1 MYPNMKTVYDD
12 QNFVRRIHK
21 YKACRL
27 NITLFKRALL
37 SHWSVIEKVTVKIKK
52 IGISNTQKRR
62 KKRGENIED
71 ERAEKI
77 NDGGIMGGLCFQ
89 DSNDSND
96 LKTIGIPSTEKKK
109 EAAEENNDGVIKVI
123 DSNSNTENFPA
134 VVSLPTTENI
144 MKHETLN
151 DAKEAPE
158 ENNEGMFAET
168 KDSILN
174 LPAVVSALTTD
185 IMKHEVDEAAVRK
198 DVAGGDDVT
207 GDMEVV
213 EAGDAEGNEAVKDLL
228 KESNVSGQEDKHT
241 TELIQDDTEIL
252 DKGGGRKEKTEKT
265 VRLERV
271 II

>member
-1 MYPNMKTVYDD
+1 MKTVYDD

-21 YKACRL
+21 YKECRS

-37 SHWSVIEKVTVKIKK
+37 SHWSVVEKVTVKIKK

-77 NDGGIMGGLCFQ
+77 NDGGTMGGLCFQ

-96 LKTIGIPSTEKKK
+96 LKTIGISSTEKKK
-109 EAAEENNDGVIKVI
+109 EAAEENNDGVIKVTEDKTI
-123 DSNSNTENFPA
+123 GIANTENFPA

-158 ENNEGMFAET
+158 ETNE
-168 KDSILN
+168 
-174 LPAVVSALTTD
+174 VVGALTTD

-198 DVAGGDDVT
+198 DVAGGMMSLAKMT
-207 GDMEVV
+207 LRFLIK
-213 EAGDAEGNEAVKDLL
+213 AG
-228 KESNVSGQEDKHT
+228 
-241 TELIQDDTEIL
+241 
-252 DKGGGRKEKTEKT
+252 
-265 VRLERV
+265 
-271 II
+271 

>member
-1 MYPNMKTVYDD
+1 
-12 QNFVRRIHK
+12 
-21 YKACRL
+21 
-27 NITLFKRALL
+27 
-37 SHWSVIEKVTVKIKK
+37 
-52 IGISNTQKRR
+52 
-62 KKRGENIED
+62 
-71 ERAEKI
+71 
-77 NDGGIMGGLCFQ
+77 MGGLCFQ

-123 DSNSNTENFPA
+123 EDKTIGIANTENFPA

-213 EAGDAEGNEAVKDLL
+213 EADAEGNDAVKDLF
-228 KESNVSGQEDKHT
+228 KGESNVSGQEDKPT
-241 TELIQDDTEIL
+241 TEVITDDTEIL
-252 DKGGGRKEKTEKT
+252 DKGGGKKEKTVWMAGEGDY
-265 VRLERV
+265 L
-271 II
+271 I

>member
-1 MYPNMKTVYDD
+1 MKTVYDD
-12 QNFVRRIHK
+12 QHFVRRIHK

-123 DSNSNTENFPA
+123 DSNSKSIDDERNEAVKELLDGEFNTELIPD
-134 VVSLPTTENI
+134 E
-144 MKHETLN
+144 
-151 DAKEAPE
+151 
-158 ENNEGMFAET
+158 
-168 KDSILN
+168 SI
-174 LPAVVSALTTD
+174 
-185 IMKHEVDEAAVRK
+185 
-198 DVAGGDDVT
+198 
-207 GDMEVV
+207 
-213 EAGDAEGNEAVKDLL
+213 DAEGNEAVKELL
-228 KESNVSGQEDKHT
+228 GREFN
-241 TELIQDDTEIL
+241 TELIQNDSEIL
-252 DKGGGRKEKTEKT
+252 DKGGGRKK
-265 VRLERV
+265 RQFG
-271 II
+271 

>member
-1 MYPNMKTVYDD
+1 MKTVYDD
-12 QNFVRRIHK
+12 QKFVRRIHK
-21 YKACRL
+21 YRECRL
-27 NITLFKRALL
+27 NKRALL
-37 SHWSVIEKVTVKIKK
+37 SHWSVVEKVTVKIKK

-123 DSNSNTENFPA
+123 DSNSKSIDDERNEA
-134 VVSLPTTENI
+134 VASLPTTENI

-151 DAKEAPE
+151 DAKAPE
-158 ENNEGMFAET
+158 ENNE
-168 KDSILN
+168 
-174 LPAVVSALTTD
+174 VVSALTTD

-228 KESNVSGQEDKHT
+228 KGEFNVSGQEDKPT
-241 TELIQDDTEIL
+241 TELIPDDTEIL
-252 DKGGGRKEKTEKT
+252 DKGGGKDSSDGGEGNHLK
-265 VRLERV
+265 
-271 II
+271 I

>member
-1 MYPNMKTVYDD
+1 MEAVHYDN
-12 QNFVRRIHK
+12 QKFVRRIQK
-21 YKACRL
+21 YRECRL
-27 NITLFKRALL
+27 NKRVLL
-37 SHWSVIEKVTVKIKK
+37 SKWAVIGKIIIKIKK
-52 IGISNTQKRR
+52 IGIS
-62 KKRGENIED
+62 
-71 ERAEKI
+71 
-77 NDGGIMGGLCFQ
+77 
-89 DSNDSND
+89 
-96 LKTIGIPSTEKKK
+96 STEKKKKSNAK
-109 EAAEENNDGVIKVI
+109 EAAEENNDGVIPETK
-123 DSNSNTENFPA
+123 DSILSFPA

-213 EAGDAEGNEAVKDLL
+213 EAGDAEGNEEVKDLF
-228 KESNVSGQEDKHT
+228 KGESNVSGQEDKPT
-241 TELIQDDTEIL
+241 TEVITDDTEIL
-252 DKGGGRKEKTEKT
+252 DKGGGRKEKTVWMAGEGDY
-265 VRLERV
+265 L
-271 II
+271 I